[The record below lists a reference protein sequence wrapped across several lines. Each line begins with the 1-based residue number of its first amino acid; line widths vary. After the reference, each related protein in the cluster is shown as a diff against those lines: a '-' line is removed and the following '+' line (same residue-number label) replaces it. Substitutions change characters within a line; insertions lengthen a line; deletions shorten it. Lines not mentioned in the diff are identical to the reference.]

1 MFKKFHNWRKRR
13 IEKLYLKMF
22 PKEEQMV
29 TMTVVRQTPDVRTY
43 YSKVKVDLDTF
54 RMISSLDDMDSS
66 EAMAMIRK
74 RLAWQVG
81 ETLLNEHMLIFR
93 IDEGEALD
101 FYGRHIYAFV
111 KAVKPNEEKGDIRD
125 GLHIRWP

>member
-22 PKEEQMV
+22 PKEEQIV
-29 TMTVVRQTPDVRTY
+29 TMKVVQTTPDICTCH
-43 YSKVKVDLDTF
+43 SQIKVDLDVF
-54 RMISSLDDMDSS
+54 RLISSLDDMESS
-66 EAMAMIRK
+66 EAWTIIRK
-74 RLAWQVG
+74 RLAWQIG
-81 ETLLNEHMLIFR
+81 ENLLNEHMLSFR

-111 KAVKPNEEKGDIRD
+111 KVLKPNEEKGDIRD
-125 GLHIRWP
+125 GLHIR

>member
-29 TMTVVRQTPDVRTY
+29 TMNIVRTTPDVRTY

-54 RMISSLDDMDSS
+54 RMISSFDDMDSS
-66 EAMAMIRK
+66 EAWAMIRK
-74 RLAWQVG
+74 RLAWQIG
-81 ETLLNEHMLIFR
+81 EELLNKHMLTFR
-93 IDEGEALD
+93 INEGEALD

-111 KAVKPNEEKGDIRD
+111 KVVKPNEEKGDIKD
-125 GLHIRWP
+125 ELHIWRS